1 MFLEFPGVGGR
12 VDSMRSRIS
21 RLVLVP
27 IILVTLGLAC
37 HHSSSNTDAAPGTPP
52 KITGGP
58 ADTSTITGRSVSFE
72 ITATGAPTL
81 RFQWAKD
88 GIDILGA
95 ISSSLIIPNPKVQD
109 AGHYAVT
116 VTNPNGVLTSPS
128 ATLAVLQ
135 ALTFTAPVGLATDA
149 AGNIYIADTDDH
161 TIWKVS
167 PAHQKTLLAGSSR
180 LPGVTDAQGT
190 NARFNSPGAL
200 ALDPAGNLVV
210 ADTGNHAIRR
220 IAPDGTV
227 TTLAGSPGLPGSAD
241 GLGALARFN
250 APNGLVVAASG
261 AMYIADT
268 QNHTIRFLAV
278 DGTVT
283 TYAGSAGNPGL
294 SNGAG
299 AIARFNQP
307 TGLALAPNGSLY
319 VSDYGNSC
327 IRLIDAT
334 ATATT
339 FAGAPNTHGLT
350 DGSATT
356 ALFYQPMGIALDATG
371 VLWVADS
378 RNHAIRR
385 VAADGTVT
393 RVAGS
398 GTLGNTDANGTA
410 ALFNLPCG
418 IATTPAGSLLVA
430 DTHNHI
436 LRDLTPTGAVTTL
449 TVP

>member
-21 RLVLVP
+21 RLFLLP

-37 HHSSSNTDAAPGTPP
+37 NRSSSNTDAAPGTPP

-58 ADTSTITGRSVSFE
+58 TDASTITGRSVSFE

-109 AGHYAVT
+109 AGHYTVT
-116 VTNPNGVLTSPS
+116 VTNPHGMLTSSP
-128 ATLAVLQ
+128 ATLTVLQ

-149 AGNIYIADTDDH
+149 AGNTYIADTDDH

-167 PAHQKTLLAGSSR
+167 PAHLKTLLAGSSR
-180 LPGVTDAQGT
+180 LAGATDAQGT
-190 NARFNSPGAL
+190 NARFNSPGAI
-200 ALDPAGNLVV
+200 ALDSAGNLVV
-210 ADTGNHAIRR
+210 ADTGNHSIRR

-250 APNGLVVAASG
+250 APNGLAVIGSG
-261 AMYIADT
+261 AMYIADA

-294 SNGAG
+294 SNGVG
-299 AIARFNQP
+299 ALARFNQP

-319 VSDYGNSC
+319 VSDSGNSC
-327 IRLIDAT
+327 IRLIDPT
-334 ATATT
+334 AAVTT
-339 FAGAPNTHGLT
+339 LAGKANSHGLA

-356 ALFYQPMGIALDATG
+356 ALFYQPMGIALDASG
-371 VLWVADS
+371 ALWVADS

-393 RVAGS
+393 LIAGS
-398 GTLGNTDANGTA
+398 GTLGNTDANGAA

-418 IATTPAGSLLVA
+418 IATTSAGSLLVA
-430 DTHNHI
+430 DTQNHI
-436 LRDLTPTGAVTTL
+436 LRNLTTTGAVTTL
-449 TVP
+449 TTP